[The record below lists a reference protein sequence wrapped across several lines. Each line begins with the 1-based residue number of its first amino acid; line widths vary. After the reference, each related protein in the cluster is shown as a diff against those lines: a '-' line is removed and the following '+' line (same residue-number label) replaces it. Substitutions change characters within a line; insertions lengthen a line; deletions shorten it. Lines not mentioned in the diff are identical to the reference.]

1 MSNAPKR
8 VAVIGS
14 GVSGLSAA
22 WLLSRDTDK
31 FKVTLFEK
39 GDYFGGHTHTVDAP
53 ALNNPAETVGVDTGF
68 IVCNPITYPNFLAF
82 LKEVEVPLQNSD
94 MSFAVSRNRGEFE
107 WNGNNLNTLFAQ
119 RENLFNLSMWKMVS
133 QVLRFN
139 GQADTIAQE
148 ADDLEFDVNGTVRE
162 DAKAHPYAKM
172 TLAEFFKQFGYS
184 KFFYQNYIVPMTAA
198 IWSTP
203 ANMTFDKFP
212 LLTLVRFMRNH
223 ILLQTNDRPKWMT
236 VDGGSRNYVKKV
248 ISKLSDARL
257 NVDIKSV
264 VRNKSNGTVTITD
277 ATGKKEVFDHV
288 IFATHSDQALRL
300 LGDDA
305 SPEERQIL
313 GAIKFLNNR
322 AVLHRDQDLMPKRR
336 LAWASWNYLTQIS
349 NETDSQ
355 TMCLTYWMDNLQP
368 HIDVKKFGHLF
379 VTMNPLYEPNPS
391 KVIGEWEYTHPL
403 YSPETI
409 AAQDSLNTIQNK
421 NLATFAGAWTNY
433 GFHEDG
439 ITSGLLAAVSLG
451 ATSPFEISLN
461 GGYPTRRV
469 PPPPPKWAQ
478 DVGVEQYV
486 ARKPHYQ
493 TQEDRE
499 KAVRK
504 ALEEDGSIAEAGKSG
519 GLFNTLLTIL
529 SIVFAFYLIVVPK
542 NEGRDHP
549 L

>member
-1 MSNAPKR
+1 MPQPQSKSPKR
-8 VAVIGS
+8 VAIIGS
-14 GVSGLSAA
+14 GISGLSAA
-22 WLLSRDTDK
+22 WLLSRDSDR
-31 FKVTLFEK
+31 FSVTLFEK

-53 ALNNPAETVGVDTGF
+53 ALNNSSETVGVDTGF

-82 LKEVEVPLQNSD
+82 LKEINVPLQASD

-119 RENLFNLSMWKMVS
+119 RENLFSFDMWKMIS

-139 GQADTIAQE
+139 SQADSIAQE
-148 ADDLEFDVNGTVRE
+148 ADDLEFDLNGSVRQ

-172 TLAEFFKQFGYS
+172 TLSEFFSQFGYD

-223 ILLQTNDRPKWMT
+223 ILLQTSDRPKWMT

-248 ISKLSDARL
+248 VSQLKDARL
-257 NVDIKSV
+257 NVNITSV
-264 VRNKSNGTVTITD
+264 VRSKANGTVTITD
-277 ATGKKEVFDHV
+277 STGKKEVFDHV
-288 IFATHSDQALRL
+288 IFATHSDQALKL
-300 LGDDA
+300 LGKDA
-305 SPEERQIL
+305 TPEETQIL
-313 GAIKFLNNR
+313 GSIKFLNNR
-322 AVLHRDQDLMPKRR
+322 AILHRDLDLMPKRR
-336 LAWASWNYLTQIS
+336 LAWASWNYLTQVS

-368 HIDVKKFGHLF
+368 HIDVEKFGHLF
-379 VTMNPLYEPNPS
+379 VTMNPLYEPSPD

-421 NLATFAGAWTNY
+421 NLTTFAGAWTNY

-451 ATSPFEISLN
+451 AECPFQVSLN

-469 PPPPPKWAQ
+469 PPPPPSWAK
-478 DVGVEQYV
+478 DAGVEQYV
-486 ARKPHYQ
+486 AKKPHYQ
-493 TQEDRE
+493 SAADRKE
-499 KAVRK
+499 QVYK
-504 ALEEDGSIAEAGKSG
+504 ALEAEGTLSRGGAGGFLNLVIILASVIIG
-519 GLFNTLLTIL
+519 GYL
-529 SIVFAFYLIVVPK
+529 VFQS
-542 NEGRDHP
+542 
-549 L
+549 